1 MLVTLV
7 ASGSAIK
14 TFTDTD
20 RAAERPCPPRRPVA
34 SSVRRETTATPT
46 ADATADADAQALV
59 AALLLE
65 GAREAW
71 HSR

>member
-14 TFTDTD
+14 TFTDAD
-20 RAAERPCPPRRPVA
+20 PSAERPCPPRRPVA
-34 SSVRRETTATPT
+34 SSAHRETAVTPT
-46 ADATADADAQALV
+46 SDATADSDAQALV